1 MHAHGITLILWCLML
16 IVQPW
21 LIRTKRRPLHR
32 TVGKISYLLL
42 PLMIFTTL
50 SLLHYRMPVS
60 AGLKTMDYLFVA
72 LVVNGL
78 IVFLVLYSLAMCIK
92 AKPTGHARYM
102 L

>member
-1 MHAHGITLILWCLML
+1 
-16 IVQPW
+16 
-21 LIRTKRRPLHR
+21 
-32 TVGKISYLLL
+32 
-42 PLMIFTTL
+42 
-50 SLLHYRMPVS
+50 MPVS